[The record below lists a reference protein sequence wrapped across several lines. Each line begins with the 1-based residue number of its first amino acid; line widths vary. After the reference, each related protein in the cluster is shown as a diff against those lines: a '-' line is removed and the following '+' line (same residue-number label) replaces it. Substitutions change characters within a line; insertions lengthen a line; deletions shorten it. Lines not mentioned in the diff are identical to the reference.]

1 MDGLVTVDG
10 VPGPVTWSGEQDHGL
25 LGLLRE
31 MGVPVAR
38 RRYRSGSAIYRR
50 GEERKDLC
58 ILLEGAVKI
67 LMVYP
72 GPVAS
77 KEAILGLLG
86 PLDVFGRPIFAG
98 GSRARTVTA
107 EAFTDCEV
115 AKVGRVFLERAVR
128 RRSEVA
134 FELAALS
141 ELALVEQE
149 EFVGCLLPY
158 RTEARLANLLPI
170 LARKFGEPAPGG
182 GTVVGLRCTR
192 RDLAAMTATTR
203 ESITGAIFGLRDRG
217 VIRMERGR
225 VVILDYA
232 RLAEIA
238 RG

>member
-1 MDGLVTVDG
+1 MTVG
-10 VPGPVTWSGEQDHGL
+10 RVRGPATRSGEQDQRL
-25 LGLLRE
+25 LGLLHE
-31 MGVPVAR
+31 MEVPVAR
-38 RRYRSGSAIYRR
+38 RRYCSGSAIYRR
-50 GEERKDLC
+50 GEESRDLC
-58 ILLEGAVKI
+58 VLLEGAVKI

-86 PLDVFGRPIFAG
+86 PLDVFGRPVFAG
-98 GSRARTVTA
+98 GKVRTATA

-115 AKVGRVFLERAVR
+115 AKVPRVSLERAMR

-134 FELAALS
+134 LELAALS

-149 EFVGCLLPY
+149 EFVGCLLPF

-170 LARKFGEPAPGG
+170 LARKFGAPAAEG
-182 GTVVGLRCTR
+182 GTMMRLRFTR
-192 RDLAAMTATTR
+192 QDLASMTATTR
-203 ESITGAIFGLRDRG
+203 ESITAAIFGLRDRG
-217 VIRMERGR
+217 VIRMEAGR
-225 VVILDYA
+225 VVILDHA